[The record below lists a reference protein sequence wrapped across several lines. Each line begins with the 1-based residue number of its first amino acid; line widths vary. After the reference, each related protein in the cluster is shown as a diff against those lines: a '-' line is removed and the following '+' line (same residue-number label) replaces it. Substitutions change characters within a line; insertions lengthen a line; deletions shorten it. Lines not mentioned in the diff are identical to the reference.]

1 MAQRTAFLNS
11 DAKWFNKDFHHT
23 WINNYMIKQPW
34 VMFSNYSTKPEFALG
49 NWQISW
55 GKAIIRC
62 TRTTGTFAG
71 EEILACFESTS
82 TENISTAWNK
92 KVYIEIPEVYVNDST
107 AITDSL
113 TQWANL
119 NVWRI
124 VSSDSYPTH
133 NNYIKLWEISNGD
146 WQNATDLRPE
156 VLRRGKPNTL
166 SYFGGNGE
174 EERIDIDNASL
185 NKYLMSNWAWVA
197 PSWEEGGGGWGWS
210 WENFKRTFTTD
221 EDLLA
226 KSMFWVE
233 VQPGTTDVNST
244 LDFGTTTATKVFFP
258 VILNWEDFSSITLNL
273 AAVNSPADTLSVRVE
288 TLDWNGLPTWTLVNV
303 WAYWTATPSWTAADI
318 TVNMSW
324 TVSWLEGHTKAA
336 VVIERSGSA
345 SDSNYYQLWCSDLV
359 KVISQIYEYNGSA
372 YSSVDY
378 SWCVDC
384 DWFATE
390 AIVQATS
397 ENWVDRIWYCE
408 TGANAGNDFTWILQW
423 TFDYSW
429 AEAWAKYY
437 LSSTWTL
444 ITSWSKLVWR
454 WLQDD
459 VLQIWSSSGWWQ
471 NIYDAIVAADGSW
484 DYTTLYAAV
493 NAGKRNIYI
502 KSWNYNET
510 PISIADDSLYITWE
524 NAETVVLNYTLTTNT
539 ISQIWAVL
547 TVSSPN
553 KTTASSIINHVI
565 SWVKLNITTTGTT
578 SDRYA
583 WVLNAYTLSGTPNY
597 KLLLENC
604 NIIVAQTWAESYFI
618 MWKLRDWVWEI
629 IVNNSYIDVDNEDG
643 FQTRFYS
650 YSSREKT
657 TISNSKLNIHTS
669 SNYGVYFY
677 DNYNIKYNSDII
689 VQTTWTWNVTCTLSN
704 ADNCNITVSAS
715 VNDWAKLTINNCNNC
730 KIEWKKALSTANF
743 QRTIVIT
750 VYKSWTSYSVWDQ
763 VVYLWTIYK
772 CKTAHTWWEDF
783 VFANWDATPWNV
795 IKDLI
800 WCNINIDWIVYVQ
813 WRLISNAING
823 WRIILT
829 NTSDTSNNHTWALVQ
844 WNDMALSTDWVL
856 IVAVCCSLTNNHI
869 SSNTWVTYNDNYHII
884 KDNIIVPYSSSWDP
898 SVTKQ
903 WSGTTSKV
911 SDNLIL
917 SWQS

>member
-23 WINNYMIKQPW
+23 WINNYMLKQPW

-113 TQWANL
+113 TQWTNL

-133 NNYIKLWEISNGD
+133 SNYIKLWEISNWD

-185 NKYLMSNWAWVA
+185 NKYLMSNWAGVA
-197 PSWEEGGGGWGWS
+197 PTWEEWGGWGWGWS
-210 WENFKRTFTTD
+210 GENFKRTFTAD

-233 VQPGTTDVNST
+233 VQSGTTDVDFS
-244 LDFGTTTATKVFFP
+244 LDFWTMTATKVFFP
-258 VILNWEDFSSITLNL
+258 VILNWEDFSTIKLNL

-324 TVSWLEGHTKAA
+324 TVSWLAEHTKAA

-359 KVISQIYEYNGSA
+359 KVISQIYKYNGSA

-397 ENWVDRIWYCE
+397 ENWVDRVWYCE
-408 TGANAGNDFTWILQW
+408 TGASAGNDFTWILQW
-423 TFDYSW
+423 TVDYSW

-444 ITSWSKLVWR
+444 TTSWSKLAWR

-459 VLQIWSSSGWWQ
+459 VLQIGSSSGWWQ

-510 PISIADDSLYITWE
+510 PISIADDSLSITWE
-524 NAETVVLNYTLTTNT
+524 NAEAVVLNYTITTWV
-539 ISQIWAVL
+539 IAQSWAVL
-547 TVSSPN
+547 TVTSSSWDKIYHN
-553 KTTASSIINHVI
+553 ISGINF
-565 SWVKLNITTTGTT
+565 NITETGTVAN
-578 SDRYA
+578 RYWA
-583 WVLNAYTLSGTPNY
+583 FVNANGLNNSSKY
-597 KLLLENC
+597 KLYMSNC
-604 NIIVAQTWAESYFI
+604 NIIVNQKNINSNFLV
-618 MWKLRDWVWEI
+618 WKLNSNAWEI
-629 IVNNSYIDVDNEDG
+629 LIDNCSIDVSNEDWY
-643 FQTRFYS
+643 QTRFSGYS
-650 YSSREKT
+650 PSE
-657 TISNSKLNIHTS
+657 IININNSNITVHTS
-669 SNYGVYFY
+669 SNYGIYY
-677 DNYNIKYNSDII
+677 SDIAYI
-689 VQTTWTWNVTCTLSN
+689 KNNCRYTISSTGSWDVTTTIWKAYNCTINASWWQSN
-704 ADNCNITVSAS
+704 KLKMKIKDCNNCNIKWTNAYIDTLFNRASTVTEWESWKSYS
-715 VNDWAKLTINNCNNC
+715 VND
-730 KIEWKKALSTANF
+730 F
-743 QRTIVIT
+743 V
-750 VYKSWTSYSVWDQ
+750 SYTW
-763 VVYLWTIYK
+763 LIYK
-772 CKTAHTWWEDF
+772 CKTAHTSSGDF
-783 VFANWDATPWNV
+783 QSNYWDVINWSDISNIYNCVVDISWTLYMFDNV
-795 IKDLI
+795 IN
-800 WCNINIDWIVYVQ
+800 NI
-813 WRLISNAING
+813 INNG
-823 WRIILT
+823 YCCIIGN
-829 NTSDTSNNHTWALVQ
+829 NTSSGSASPTVGALLQSNTFNNGSVWYLCIASVWCMILNNKII
-844 WNDMALSTDWVL
+844 WNDNVYFKDGY
-856 IVAVCCSLTNNHI
+856 HI
-869 SSNTWVTYNDNYHII
+869 FKDNYL
-884 KDNIIVPYSSSWDP
+884 VPYSSGSSPQIRWDH
-898 SVTKQ
+898 S
-903 WSGTTSKV
+903 TSIL
-911 SDNLIL
+911 SDNMERG
-917 SWQS
+917 